1 MDHANKGLSPT
12 SFKLCRP
19 GRLSNLQVTWTWKC
33 VLDKDHAGPTRRRTV
48 HFLSPSGYELSSL
61 VLICIN
67 IPFKFTTVLCT
78 SRKVITGTYSIKFWS
93 VALTKQQY
101 LTSLEWERVGTA
113 ALSPLNKGMK
123 ELWKDMKYA
132 YCWPSMVV
140 PHMPKDVLP
149 HGTLTAQTCFSS
161 FSNFN
166 IAGMEFQI
174 LFVNLTSI
182 SFEV

>member
-19 GRLSNLQVTWTWKC
+19 GRLSNLQVTWMWKC
-33 VLDKDHAGPTRRRTV
+33 HAGPTGRRTV
-48 HFLSPSGYELSSL
+48 HLLSPSGDELSS
-61 VLICIN
+61 LICIN
-67 IPFKFTTVLCT
+67 IPSKFTTVLCT
-78 SRKVITGTYSIKFWS
+78 SRKVLRGTYSIKFWS

-101 LTSLEWERVGTA
+101 LTSLEWDRVGTA

-132 YCWPSMVV
+132 YCWPSTVV
-140 PHMPKDVLP
+140 PHMPKDVRP

-166 IAGMEFQI
+166 IVGMEFQI